1 MPELLGTNVAAAIVP
16 FTTEDAFATHD
27 AKYGKGGWREVATV
41 EEMNAIPEARRS
53 IGMIVYVQENNT
65 TYQLKESGFEQ
76 ADFSNASVYKYK
88 GSVANYSVLP
98 SNAEVGDVYNVEDTG
113 ANYAWTG
120 EEWDNLGQTL
130 DLSGYLTKD
139 EASGLY
145 ATDEDIATAI
155 ENKAD
160 KATTLSGY
168 GITDAYTKEEVDS
181 KVSSVYKYKGSVA
194 NEEALPAENNVIGDV
209 WNTEDTGANF
219 AWTGT
224 SWDNLGTTVDLSDYL
239 TKDELASELPIAST
253 TILGA
258 VKVDGTTITATEDGT
273 LSCSVEGG
281 ASSADEVSYDNAEY
295 PTVKDALDALLYVAP
310 KINSFNGGST
320 NEIGATVANVNLSWS
335 VNKTVTSQTL
345 ARAGSGIGT
354 LTAEDRTYT
363 DTGANLTTNTTYT
376 LTVSDGQKTASSST
390 TVSFKHKR
398 YWGTSTKESLTNEEI
413 IALSSEFANNRQQ
426 TRTFDCSGG
435 KYFYFAI
442 PTSMCSGIQFKV
454 GGLAFS
460 AMNLTEIDFTNSSG
474 NTSDFN
480 VYRVA
485 DIQTGS
491 AISVEVL

>member
-1 MPELLGTNVAAAIVP
+1 M
-16 FTTEDAFATHD
+16 
-27 AKYGKGGWREVATV
+27 
-41 EEMNAIPEARRS
+41 
-53 IGMIVYVQENNT
+53 
-65 TYQLKESGFEQ
+65 
-76 ADFSNASVYKYK
+76 
-88 GSVANYSVLP
+88 
-98 SNAEVGDVYNVEDTG
+98 
-113 ANYAWTG
+113 
-120 EEWDNLGQTL
+120 
-130 DLSGYLTKD
+130 
-139 EASGLY
+139 
-145 ATDEDIATAI
+145 
-155 ENKAD
+155 
-160 KATTLSGY
+160 
-168 GITDAYTKEEVDS
+168 
-181 KVSSVYKYKGSVA
+181 
-194 NEEALPAENNVIGDV
+194 
-209 WNTEDTGANF
+209 
-219 AWTGT
+219 
-224 SWDNLGTTVDLSDYL
+224 
-239 TKDELASELPIAST
+239 
-253 TILGA
+253 
-258 VKVDGTTITATEDGT
+258 
-273 LSCSVEGG
+273 
-281 ASSADEVSYDNAEY
+281 
-295 PTVKDALDALLYVAP
+295 
-310 KINSFNGGST
+310 
-320 NEIGATVANVNLSWS
+320 SWS